1 MILGVIAASGCST
14 TKIYSPATLP
24 AAWQAKP
31 IANTQTIDLSKLATT
46 TVPENRI
53 ARGDVLEI
61 TVAAGSGRD
70 ESSTLPG
77 RVSDDGTV
85 LVLHVGQVYVEG
97 LEYSEAE
104 AEIFKACVEKEI
116 YREPIVTVSPKRQK
130 MNRITVM
137 GGVEKPGFVELR
149 SGNSDVLQAI
159 AQAGGLSKEAGTIV
173 EVSHPGFRPTNAN
186 RPPSVARRAQN
197 GNDLASHE
205 VLETSASAHAFTI
218 DLASL
223 SKEKTSSYELQDGS
237 VINVEKRD
245 PPALQVLGL
254 VHKPNRYEFPLGKPL
269 RLLDAVSLAG
279 GLSNALADKVF
290 VIRRRPDTEPMLVQV
305 SLRKAK
311 RKGTENMLLEPGD
324 TVSIEQT
331 PGTVF
336 IEAVRAVGVNLGGA
350 IF

>member
-1 MILGVIAASGCST
+1 MAASGCSS
-14 TKIYSPATLP
+14 TKIYKPSTLP
-24 AAWQAKP
+24 QAWQAIP
-31 IANTQTIDLSKLATT
+31 TANTQTIDLSQLAST

-70 ESSTLPG
+70 DSNTLPA
-77 RVSDDGTV
+77 RVNDDGTV

-97 LEYSEAE
+97 LEFSEAE
-104 AEIFKACVEKEI
+104 AEIMKACVEKEI
-116 YREPIVTVSPKRQK
+116 YREPIVTVTPKRQK

-137 GGVEKPGFVELR
+137 GGVEKPQVVELR

-159 AQAGGLSKEAGTIV
+159 SAAGGLSKEAGTIV
-173 EVSHPGFRPTNAN
+173 EVRHPGFRPSNEFHS
-186 RPPSVARRAQN
+186 PPVASRGRD
-197 GNDLASHE
+197 GNELASHKVKE
-205 VLETSASAHAFTI
+205 ASAGAHSFTI
-218 DLASL
+218 NLASL
-223 SKEKTSSYELQDGS
+223 GKDKATSYELQDGS

-254 VHKPNRYEFPLGKPL
+254 VHKPNRYEFPLGKNL

-279 GLSNALADKVF
+279 GLSNSVADKVF
-290 VIRRRPDTEPMLVQV
+290 VIRRRRDAEPMLVQV

-311 RKGTENMLLEPGD
+311 RKGTENILLEPGD

-331 PGTVF
+331 PGTIF
-336 IEAVRAVGVNLGGA
+336 IDAVRAVGVNLGGA